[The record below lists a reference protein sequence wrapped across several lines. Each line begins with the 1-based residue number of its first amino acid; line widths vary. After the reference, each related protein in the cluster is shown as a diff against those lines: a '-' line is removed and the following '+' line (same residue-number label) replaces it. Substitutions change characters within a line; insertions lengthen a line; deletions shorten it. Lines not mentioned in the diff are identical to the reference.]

1 MKSKE
6 LLSACNTLAL
16 NLLFTKNTNT
26 SLQEKMDE
34 LNIEFRKNKTVEDVI
49 KAVRKGVKQGMG
61 KVEHEISM
69 SELYLADVFKMKK

>member
-6 LLSACNTLAL
+6 LLSACNTIAL
-16 NLLFTKNTNT
+16 NLLFTKNTHT
-26 SLQEKMDE
+26 SLQEKMEE

-49 KAVRKGVKQGMG
+49 KAVRKGLKQGMG
-61 KVEHEISM
+61 RVEHEISM

>member
-16 NLLFTKNTNT
+16 SLLFTKNTNT

-34 LNIEFRKNKTVEDVI
+34 LNIEFRKNKTVQDVI
-49 KAVRKGVKQGMG
+49 KAVRKGLKQGMG
-61 KVEHEISM
+61 RVEHEISM
-69 SELYLADVFKMKK
+69 SELYLSDVFKMKK

>member
-6 LLSACNTLAL
+6 LLSACNALAL

-49 KAVRKGVKQGMG
+49 KAVRKVVKQGMG
-61 KVEHEISM
+61 RVEHEISM